1 MPQTLQKRAAD
12 LEMRV
17 KETAEIVKKVL
28 KEYRE
33 SVRATG
39 RISKGAPKSRE
50 RARLAKKQLDLERA
64 NAEYMQLQK
73 ELELLRSRI
82 QARK

>member
-1 MPQTLQKRAAD
+1 VPQTLQKRAAD

-33 SVRATG
+33 SVRATS
-39 RISKGAPKSRE
+39 RISKGTPKSRE

-64 NAEYMQLQK
+64 NAEYIQLQK
-73 ELELLRSRI
+73 ELETLRSRL